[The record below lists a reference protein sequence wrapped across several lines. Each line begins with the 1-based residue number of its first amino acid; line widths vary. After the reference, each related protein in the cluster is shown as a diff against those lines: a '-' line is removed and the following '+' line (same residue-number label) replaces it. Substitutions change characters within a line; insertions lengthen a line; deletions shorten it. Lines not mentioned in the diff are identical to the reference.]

1 MPTSSPW
8 HATKTQAHGLKVA
21 WCCKLSKFNPR
32 CTTTVRR
39 ACMSSTKESPGFKD
53 SNCPLMWWFT
63 WHSTCLSPLRSL
75 PSLPSTQLYVQY
87 IYYVCIYKYIY
98 IYYQSICSL
107 SWTCWSVKREWK
119 SIGSLCWCVT
129 ISGGFLRWTVSSWL
143 FVVIPRNLPFTDPWR
158 VLASAWLCP
167 VEGTWCIL
175 PVEWSRNK
183 KLLGA
188 KGIATRKQG
197 RYSGL
202 LALLLGTK
210 KATSPSV
217 VPCHRFTSWRASSSI
232 WFANMR
238 NSEQFSLL
246 SHLLFPPY
254 LS

>member
-8 HATKTQAHGLKVA
+8 HATKHKPMDWRLHDVANCPNSTQGAPPLWGALA
-21 WCCKLSKFNPR
+21 CRPPR
-32 CTTTVRR
+32 SRPVSRTPIVHSCGDSPDIPR
-39 ACMSSTKESPGFKD
+39 ACLHWDHF
-53 SNCPLMWWFT
+53 LHF
-63 WHSTCLSPLRSL
+63 L
-75 PSLPSTQLYVQY
+75 PHNYMYSIYIMYVF
-87 IYYVCIYKYIY
+87 INIY

-188 KGIATRKQG
+188 KGIATRSKD
-197 RYSGL
+197 
-202 LALLLGTK
+202 
-210 KATSPSV
+210 AT
-217 VPCHRFTSWRASSSI
+217 RGSW
-232 WFANMR
+232 
-238 NSEQFSLL
+238 
-246 SHLLFPPY
+246 PY
-254 LS
+254 Y